1 MTVCVS
7 VLCTQSTCLN
17 CQEWIGCCSW
27 EWAELLEGAWVGH
40 IALLYVTV
48 TCVSAHVLTVHRH
61 RGSFFRKPNEAHVS
75 VSLTRLMSLPCM
87 RILYVL
93 VYVICVC
100 EWFYKIHFCKCSNGP
115 VRTNAQIHRW
125 LVFEA
130 AVPRTHKWA
139 CRRTDE
145 AAVTLTIYLCNN
157 FHVDL
162 KTNA

>member
-1 MTVCVS
+1 MSGLHDCVYVCFMYPEHVS
-7 VLCTQSTCLN
+7 KLSGVNWLLFLRESWST
-17 CQEWIGCCSW
+17 W
-27 EWAELLEGAWVGH
+27 ERRVGH

-139 CRRTDE
+139 CRNAQAHRRSSCHTH
-145 AAVTLTIYLCNN
+145 YL
-157 FHVDL
+157 FV
-162 KTNA
+162 